1 MADHIED
8 YSRYV
13 ITGDFA
19 GNALPGKIQQLDR
32 TTYIE
37 ANAHVK
43 GSILGGDIIF
53 MGSPFHVE
61 QSILSRRDIRIQS
74 LEGRGVLGSG
84 VLAKGSIVV
93 EKEADFEQGVLAIY
107 GDVHA
112 ESVNLTNT
120 IVLGNIFTKK
130 AMLRNSFVM
139 GFVHAERRLA
149 INDTVI
155 GTYNAGSIEFG
166 QNVKLLYP
174 YALSCEKPKFHH
186 SDIKCMTFM
195 NLQNYIFNDKEE
207 IKKEDVFSLSEDDL
221 LKAPVKKTLIE
232 SGKEETIDISMYTI
246 GPGER
251 ILDAK
256 RCNDSIKSN
265 SKLLQ
270 YFVLRNSIDMREFPE
285 HQSFM
290 KNLPKVE
297 KRMLQLASVNI

>member
-1 MADHIED
+1 MSDHIED

-13 ITGDFA
+13 ITGEFA

-32 TTYIE
+32 TTYVE
-37 ANAHVK
+37 ANAHIK

-61 QSILSRRDIRIQS
+61 QSILSRRDIKVQS

-84 VLAKGSIVV
+84 VLAKGSIIV
-93 EKEADFEQGVLAIY
+93 EKEADFEQGLLAIY

-120 IVLGNIFTKK
+120 VVLGNIFTKK
-130 AMLRNSFVM
+130 ARLRNSFIM

-166 QNVKLLYP
+166 QNVKLIYP
-174 YALSCEKPKFHH
+174 YALSCDKPKFDHA
-186 SDIKCMTFM
+186 DIKCMTFM
-195 NLQNYIFNDKEE
+195 NLQDYIFSEKED
-207 IKKEDVFSLSEDDL
+207 IKMDDVFSLSEDDL
-221 LKAPVKKTLIE
+221 LKAPAKKTLIE
-232 SGKEETIDISMYTI
+232 SGKEKTKDISVYTI

-256 RCNDSIKSN
+256 RCNDSIRSN

-270 YFVLRNSIDMREFPE
+270 YLVLRNSIDIREHPE
-285 HQSFM
+285 HESFM